1 MEKSYLDHMESITS
15 EELYRGLLGYGLFG
29 EKLPP
34 IFSSIDFYEW
44 CIEHPNFLSSSECTE
59 YIYYESIRN
68 VNIPRQL
75 GLPGPFSYARLCKV
89 LSEYWAGELQSYFRL
104 KTENNNY
111 KISRVHIRKLENS
124 DAIFEMNYKKESEDV
139 DPIRR
144 LSIGKKYVVKSD
156 IKSCYP
162 SIYSHALSWALV
174 GKEEAKR
181 NSRNYALWFNKIDQC
196 VRNVKY
202 GETNGI
208 LIGPHASNILS
219 EIILVSVDDNL
230 YRAGYK
236 FIRNIDDYYCVTETY
251 EEAESFIK
259 DLVSALKDYNLSVNQ
274 SKTKIL
280 NLPLYPE
287 DEWVHIL
294 GVPPI
299 VGPYGVVEIKS
310 VKAYLNQALQ
320 LMQNHNG
327 DAAPI
332 KYATKVLKSLNVSD
346 KAKDYIVDT
355 ILHWAII
362 YPYLVPLLQEF
373 IFDCYRVSSDLIRE
387 FISILYKDS
396 IIRRNYEG
404 VAYALFFSI
413 KYDIEIESFDMNN
426 LLRGDSICKLLSFL
440 YCKKFRHRN
449 EQNILKEHAQGL
461 MEFNFNENWIFIYEI
476 LNQEELRGRGLWS
489 NLKNQGISFIKS
501 EYR

>member
-1 MEKSYLDHMESITS
+1 MEKSYLEHMESITS

-29 EKLPP
+29 EKIPP
-34 IFSSIDFYEW
+34 IFSSVDFYQW
-44 CIEHPNFLSSSECTE
+44 CIEHPDLLDNSKPTE

-75 GLPGPFSYARLCKV
+75 GLPEPFSYARLCKV
-89 LSEYWAGELQSYFRL
+89 LSDYWEGELRPYFKL

-124 DAIFEMNYKKESEDV
+124 DAIFEMNYKKESEDG

-174 GKEEAKR
+174 GKTEAKR
-181 NSRNYALWFNKIDQC
+181 CSRDNTQWFNKIDKC

-219 EIILVSVDDNL
+219 EIILVSIDDNL

-259 DLVSALKDYNLSVNQ
+259 SLLSELKNYNLAVNQ
-274 SKTKIL
+274 SKTMIL
-280 NLPLYPE
+280 NLPL
-287 DEWVHIL
+287 DSDSEWVHIL

-299 VGPYGVVEIKS
+299 AGAFGVGEIQS
-310 VKAYLNQALQ
+310 VKAYLGQALQ
-320 LMQNHNG
+320 AMQNNSG

-332 KYATKVLKSLNVSD
+332 KYAIKVLKSLKVS
-346 KAKDYIVDT
+346 KKSKDYIVDT

-362 YPYLVPLLQEF
+362 YPYLVPLLHEF
-373 IFDCYRVSSDLIRE
+373 IFDRYDVPLDFIRE

-404 VAYALFFSI
+404 VAYAFFFSL
-413 KYDIEIESFDMNN
+413 KYNSEIESFDMNN
-426 LLRGDSICKLLSFL
+426 LISGDCICKLLCFL
-440 YCKKFRHRN
+440 YCKKFGKHE
-449 EQNILKEHAQGL
+449 EQNILKEHAKEL
-461 MEFNFNENWIFIYEI
+461 MELNFTENWIFIYEI
-476 LNQEELRGRGLWS
+476 LNQEELSGRERWS
-489 NLKNQGISFIKS
+489 SLKNQGISFIKS

>member
-1 MEKSYLDHMESITS
+1 MEKSYLEHMESITA
-15 EELYRGLLGYGLFG
+15 EELYHGLLGHGLFG
-29 EKLPP
+29 EKIPP
-34 IFSSIDFYEW
+34 IFSSVDFYKW
-44 CIEHPNFLSSSECTE
+44 CKDHPNFSDHLKPTE

-75 GLPGPFSYARLCKV
+75 GLPEPFSYARLCKV
-89 LSEYWAGELQSYFRL
+89 LSEYWAGELQPYFRL
-104 KTENNNY
+104 KTENNDH
-111 KISRVHIRKLENS
+111 KMSRVHIRKLENS
-124 DAIFEMNYKKESEDV
+124 DAIFEMNYKQESEDG

-181 NSRNYALWFNKIDQC
+181 NSRNNELWFNKIDQC

-259 DLVSALKDYNLSVNQ
+259 SLVLELKSYNLSVNQ
-274 SKTKIL
+274 SKTMIL
-280 NLPLYPE
+280 NLPLT
-287 DEWVHIL
+287 EWVHVL
-294 GVPPI
+294 GVPPL
-299 VGPYGVVEIKS
+299 VGKFGVVEIQS
-310 VKAYLNQALQ
+310 VKAYLGQALQ
-320 LMQNHNG
+320 IMQNNNG

-332 KYATKVLKSLNVSD
+332 KYGIKVLKSLNVSE
-346 KAKDYIVDT
+346 KSKDYIVDT

-362 YPYLVPLLQEF
+362 YPYLIPLLHDF
-373 IFDCYRVSSDLIRE
+373 IFDCYDVPLEFIGA
-387 FISILYKDS
+387 FISILYTDS
-396 IIRRNYEG
+396 IIRRNDEG

-413 KYDIEIESFDMNN
+413 KYNIEIESFNMNN
-426 LLRGDSICKLLSFL
+426 LLRGDCICKLLSFL
-440 YCKKFRHRN
+440 YCKKFGHHDA
-449 EQNILKEHAQGL
+449 QNILKEHAQRL
-461 MEFNFNENWIFIYEI
+461 MEFNFNEYWIFIYEI
-476 LNQEELRGRGLWS
+476 LNQEELRGRDLWS

>member
-1 MEKSYLDHMESITS
+1 MEKSYLEHMESITS

-29 EKLPP
+29 EKIQP
-34 IFSSIDFYEW
+34 IFSSADFYQW
-44 CIEHPNFLSSSECTE
+44 CIAHPNLLDNLKSTE

-75 GLPGPFSYARLCKV
+75 GLPEPFSYARLCKV
-89 LSEYWAGELQSYFRL
+89 LSEYWSEELQSYFRL

-124 DAIFEMNYKKESEDV
+124 DAIFEMNYKKESEDG
-139 DPIRR
+139 DPIRK

-174 GKEEAKR
+174 GKEVAKR
-181 NSRNYALWFNKIDQC
+181 NPRDYELWFNKIDQC
-196 VRNVKY
+196 VRNIKH

-219 EIILVSVDDNL
+219 EIILVSDDNL

-280 NLPLYPE
+280 NLPLDSE
-287 DEWVHIL
+287 SEWVYVL

-299 VGPYGVVEIKS
+299 VGRFGVVEIQS
-310 VKAYLNQALQ
+310 VKAYLGQALQ
-320 LMQNHNG
+320 AMQNHNG

-332 KYATKVLKSLNVSD
+332 KYAIKVLKSLNVSN

-362 YPYLVPLLQEF
+362 YPYLVPLLHDF
-373 IFDCYRVSSDLIRE
+373 IFDCYKVSSDFIRE

-404 VAYALFFSI
+404 VTYALFFSI
-413 KYDIEIESFDMNN
+413 KYDIEIESFDMDN

-440 YCKKFRHRN
+440 YCKKFRNRN
-449 EQNILKEHAQGL
+449 AQNILKEHAQGL

>member
-1 MEKSYLDHMESITS
+1 MEKSYLEHMESITS
-15 EELYRGLLGYGLFG
+15 EALYRGLLGYGLFG

-34 IFSSIDFYEW
+34 IFSSFDFYQW
-44 CIEHPNFLSSSECTE
+44 CIEHPNLLSNSKRTE

-75 GLPGPFSYARLCKV
+75 GLPEPFSYACLCKV
-89 LSEYWAGELQSYFRL
+89 LSEYWDGELQSYFRL
-104 KTENNNY
+104 KTENHNY
-111 KISRVHIRKLENS
+111 KISRVHIRKLKNS
-124 DAIFEMNYKKESEDV
+124 DAIFEMNYKKESEDG

-174 GKEEAKR
+174 GKEEGKR
-181 NSRNYALWFNKIDQC
+181 NSRDDSLWFNKIDER
-196 VRNVKY
+196 VRNVKCV
-202 GETNGI
+202 ETNGI
-208 LIGPHASNILS
+208 LIGPHTSNILS

-259 DLVSALKDYNLSVNQ
+259 DLVSELKSYNLSVNQ
-274 SKTKIL
+274 SKTMIL
-280 NLPLYPE
+280 NLPLASE
-287 DEWVHIL
+287 SEWVHVL

-299 VGPYGVVEIKS
+299 VGRFGVVEIQS
-310 VKAYLNQALQ
+310 VKAYLGQALQ
-320 LMQNHNG
+320 AMQNHNG

-332 KYATKVLKSLNVSD
+332 KYAIKVLKSLNVST

-362 YPYLVPLLQEF
+362 YPYLVPLLHEF
-373 IFDCYRVSSDLIRE
+373 IFDCYEVPLDFIRE

-413 KYDIEIESFDMNN
+413 KYNIEIESFDRDN

-440 YCKKFRHRN
+440 YCKKFSHHDAL
-449 EQNILKEHAQGL
+449 NILKEHAQRL
-461 MEFNFNENWIFIYEI
+461 LEFNFNENWIFVYEI
-476 LNQEELRGRGLWS
+476 LNREELRGRGLWS

>member
-1 MEKSYLDHMESITS
+1 MEKSYLEYMESITS
-15 EELYRGLLGYGLFG
+15 EELYRGLLGHGLFG

-34 IFSSIDFYEW
+34 IFSSIEFYKW
-44 CIEHPNFLSSSECTE
+44 CMEHPSFFSSSERTE

-75 GLPGPFSYARLCKV
+75 GLPEPFSYARLCKV
-89 LSEYWAGELQSYFRL
+89 LSEYWTGELQSYFRL

-111 KISRVHIRKLENS
+111 KISRLHIRKLENS
-124 DAIFEMNYKKESEDV
+124 DAIFEMNYKNESEDG
-139 DPIRR
+139 DPIRK

-181 NSRNYALWFNKIDQC
+181 NSRNDELWFNKIDQC
-196 VRNVKY
+196 VRNIKH

-280 NLPLYPE
+280 NLPLYSE

-332 KYATKVLKSLNVSD
+332 KYAIKVLKSLNVSN
-346 KAKDYIVDT
+346 KSKDYIVDT
-355 ILHWAII
+355 ILQWAIV
-362 YPYLVPLLQEF
+362 YPYLVPLLHDF
-373 IFDCYRVSSDLIRE
+373 IFDCYDVSLDLIRE
-387 FISILYKDS
+387 FISILYTDS

-404 VAYALFFSI
+404 VAYALFFAI
-413 KYDIEIESFDMNN
+413 KYHVEIDSFKIDN
-426 LLRGDSICKLLSFL
+426 LLIGDCISKLLSFL
-440 YCKKFRHRN
+440 YCKKFDNQVGQHN
-449 EQNILKEHAQGL
+449 LKEHAKEL
-461 MEFNFNENWIFIYEI
+461 IELNFNENWIFIYEI
-476 LNQEELRGRGLWS
+476 LNQEELRGRNLWT
-489 NLKNQGISFIKS
+489 NLKNQRISFIKS